1 MWEVVVDKDKC
12 SGDEECVD
20 ACPAQVYEMVDGKSD
35 PVNMDECLG
44 CETRR
49 AARSTECRFSMP
61 IVRPTCS

>member
-20 ACPAQVYEMVDGKSD
+20 ACPAAVYEMEDGKSE

-44 CETRR
+44 CETCIEVCPEG
-49 AARSTECRFSMP
+49 AITVTE
-61 IVRPTCS
+61 V